1 MSFKTCQLT
10 NMSSHAVSL
19 NDKISI
25 SFGNNNINK
34 LKIELTT
41 NQYYFPEFKNLLV
54 DTKCSRDDLLRI
66 LHSHF
71 ESFKIVNKNTILT
84 NDFSQ
89 YVVSTIKYKRYFSEF
104 LPSFPLIEI
113 IDNKKYV
120 ENSCIFLGDIP
131 YGIQLDSKYILP
143 FSILFP
149 LLYNLI
155 INEGKYIFNNFKLDM
170 IEVDEDNKVKYY
182 AIFKET
188 LKFKINDKIIK
199 FDENDIL
206 YTINDCEFNKNG
218 NIFSS
223 ELNIY
228 IPLNLYFTLC
238 TNPHYTFEYS
248 TDTDIDDIYMSSIIK
263 NIITELPKINES
275 ELSIPIFSEESYSY
289 RGLEFKIL
297 SEKLMEFYEDC
308 PLKQSQFLN
317 NNISPEK
324 YIVLTNHT
332 DGLLYILKKISN
344 KKISSFN
351 MLKEY
356 TENILQK
363 NKSTFYFERFDKS
376 IKITI

>member
-1 MSFKTCQLT
+1 M
-10 NMSSHAVSL
+10 
-19 NDKISI
+19 
-25 SFGNNNINK
+25 
-34 LKIELTT
+34 ELTT
-41 NQYYFPEFKNLLV
+41 NQYYFPEFKNLLI
-54 DTKCSRDDLLRI
+54 DTKCNRGELLEI
-66 LHSHF
+66 LQAQF

-89 YVVSTIKYKRYFSEF
+89 YVVSTIKYKKYFSEF

-120 ENSCIFLGDIP
+120 ENSCIFLGDTP

-170 IEVDEDNKVKYY
+170 IEVDEDNEDNKLKYY
-182 AIFKET
+182 AILKET

-199 FDENDIL
+199 FDENDII
-206 YTINDCEFNKNG
+206 YTINNCEFNKNG
-218 NIFSS
+218 NILSS

-228 IPLNLYFTLC
+228 IPLNLYFILSI
-238 TNPHYTFEYS
+238 NPQYTFEYS
-248 TDTDIDDIYMSSIIK
+248 TDTNKDDISMSNTVK
-263 NIITELPKINES
+263 NIIIELPKFNES
-275 ELSIPIFSEESYSY
+275 ELTIPIFSEESYSY

-297 SEKLMEFYEDC
+297 SEKIMEFYEDC
-308 PLKQSQFLN
+308 PLKHSQFLN
-317 NNISPEK
+317 NSISSEK
-324 YIVLTNHT
+324 YIVLTNHV
-332 DGLLYILKKISN
+332 DGLLYVLKKISN

-363 NKSTFYFERFDKS
+363 NKSSFYFERFDKS